1 MGNPLNRNACCPYGL
16 GLPAVS
22 GLLSNLHSEPHACTA
37 VLKGIE
43 EAKAKGFKPH
53 EVQEKARK
61 LANEHLKVPETSAVA
76 IQYNTVLVSKRK

>member
-1 MGNPLNRNACCPYGL
+1 
-16 GLPAVS
+16 LPAVS
-22 GLLSNLHSEPHACTA
+22 RLLLNLHSKPHVCTA

-61 LANEHLKVPETSAVA
+61 LASEHLKVPQTSAAA
-76 IQYNTVLVSKRK
+76 IQYITILVSKRQ